1 MEALTLDFENK
12 IESLNADISAKEGM
26 IDKLQKDL
34 EHINSEMNSKFKA
47 LEEEKFKM
55 QQSHD
60 SLKETLEEKI
70 SELRDVEQV
79 LNLKNDEVKTLE
91 TDLNLKTEDLKILNE
106 DMTSKYKIIEDLQSQ
121 VITAEDSLEI
131 EKEAKCKLSAEL
143 KEKEAALETLQTV
156 IDALKGENGEKSSN
170 ELASLQEKLMET
182 QRSLAEKNV
191 LLEQHR
197 ADEENE
203 QMRNTE
209 LTDRIVQLEKEMSD
223 YSGFTEYMNILKAEN
238 KNLIEA
244 SQQKDAEML
253 SLKDNLERL
262 KEVNSGGDDQISG
275 DSDEM
280 VRLQEEQI
288 QMLRYQLKEKAEL
301 IDRLT
306 DQPGLD
312 TVHQLNEE
320 LESKSQEIDDLKNLL
335 RKAEVE
341 KNGIEDARTK
351 LENKL
356 SELEQFNLER

>member
-70 SELRDVEQV
+70 SELRDVEHV

-106 DMTSKYKIIEDLQSQ
+106 DMTSKYRIIEDLQSQ
-121 VITAEDSLEI
+121 AITAEDSLEI
-131 EKEAKCKLSAEL
+131 EKEAKGKLSVEL

-156 IDALKGENGEKSSN
+156 IDALKAENGEKSSN

-182 QRSLAEKNV
+182 QRILAEKNV
-191 LLEQHR
+191 LVEQHR
-197 ADEENE
+197 ADGESE

-244 SQQKDAEML
+244 SQQKDAEIL

-262 KEVNSGGDDQISG
+262 NHYSEGDDQPSG

-280 VRLQEEQI
+280 VRLQ
-288 QMLRYQLKEKAEL
+288 
-301 IDRLT
+301 
-306 DQPGLD
+306 
-312 TVHQLNEE
+312 
-320 LESKSQEIDDLKNLL
+320 
-335 RKAEVE
+335 
-341 KNGIEDARTK
+341 
-351 LENKL
+351 
-356 SELEQFNLER
+356 